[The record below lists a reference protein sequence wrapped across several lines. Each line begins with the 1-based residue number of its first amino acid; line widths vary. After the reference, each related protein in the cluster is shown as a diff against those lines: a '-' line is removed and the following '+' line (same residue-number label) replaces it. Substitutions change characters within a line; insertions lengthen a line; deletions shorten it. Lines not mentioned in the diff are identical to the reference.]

1 MVRNIRYITGINK
14 NNDIYYTLTKIEQD
28 DKVKLENLLST
39 KLNPE
44 IGTRLMRSL
53 AEHWQQEGKEL
64 GILEGLQVGEAKG
77 IQIGEAK
84 GIQIGKAE
92 GKAEERV
99 EIAKKLL
106 SQGCNIAL
114 ISSVTGLDEAFINSL
129 E

>member
-84 GIQIGKAE
+84 G
-92 GKAEERV
+92 KAEERV